1 MCSWI
6 LVCRRAIE
14 TTVRLYCIAAVYW
27 NVYKCR
33 GPEEGGAPL
42 PPRGRGDRPPTPEVF
57 VRTPTLL
64 LMFLLF

>member
-42 PPRGRGDRPPTPEVF
+42 PPRGRGDRPPL
-57 VRTPTLL
+57 RKCS
-64 LMFLLF
+64 